1 MTSFVEKP
9 ATEAGP
15 DAKYFGI
22 LLTLKSPGNEELSY
36 PFSEL
41 FVSTD
46 QHATYYGCRLLF
58 DEVMDLKSRHL
69 SCEIVL
75 PTVSH
80 GRKRYISP
88 RLHTIIHKDAVI
100 PCHDV
105 GFYVHDY
112 RLTTKSSDHGW
123 VKLGALP
130 VSMETDLPRIR
141 DE

>member
-1 MTSFVEKP
+1 M
-9 ATEAGP
+9 
-15 DAKYFGI
+15 
-22 LLTLKSPGNEELSY
+22 
-36 PFSEL
+36 
-41 FVSTD
+41 
-46 QHATYYGCRLLF
+46 
-58 DEVMDLKSRHL
+58 

-75 PTVSH
+75 PAVSH
-80 GRKRYISP
+80 GGKRYSSP